1 MKKTLRRLLH
11 NPEGQ
16 SVVEYGLLL
25 SLIVL
30 VVVTMVTAVRSH
42 PGGLITATAV
52 AAPR

>member
-30 VVVTMVTAVRSH
+30 VVVTMVSAVRTS
-42 PGGLITATAV
+42 PGGLIAAAVVTA
-52 AAPR
+52 PH

>member
-16 SVVEYGLLL
+16 SAIEYGLLL

-30 VVVTMVTAVRSH
+30 VMMTMVGAIHDRR
-42 PGGLITATAV
+42 GGLIAAAAI